1 MATTATLET
10 INPTSKELAALDL
23 AAVGEYV
30 EASLSPNTR
39 RAYRSALADFSAW
52 CEARELTAVPALPE
66 CVAVYVAELAGAG
79 RSVSTITQ
87 RLAAIRWAHELA
99 GVESPTGAKGVR
111 ATMQGIRRSL
121 GVAPR
126 SQKSPATSGRIAAMV
141 AHADGSTLK
150 GKRDRALLLL
160 GFALAARRS
169 ELVALD
175 LADIEQTER
184 GLLVTIRRS
193 KTDQSGAG
201 LVKAVPM
208 GSTPETC
215 PVAALAEWI
224 EAAGIDD
231 GAVFRSVTRHG
242 RIGDRLT
249 ARSVAAVVKQY
260 AQRAG
265 LDPAE
270 FAGHS
275 LRAGFVTSAA
285 ERGARLDRIA
295 DHTGHRSL
303 AMVRVY
309 TRRSDAF
316 TDHAGEGL
324 L

>member
-10 INPTSKELAALDL
+10 IEPTSKALAALDL
-23 AAVGEYV
+23 TAVGEYV
-30 EASLSPNTR
+30 EASLAPNTR
-39 RAYRSALADFSAW
+39 RAYRSALADFRAW
-52 CEARELTAVPALPE
+52 CDGQGVESIPASPE
-66 CVAVYVAELAGAG
+66 TVAVYAAGLADAG

-99 GVESPTGAKGVR
+99 GIESPTGAKGVR
-111 ATMQGIRRSL
+111 ATMQGIRRAL

-126 SQKSPATSGRIAAMV
+126 KKSPATSGRIAAMV

-184 GLLVTIRRS
+184 GLGVTIRRS
-193 KTDQSGAG
+193 KTDQEGAG
-201 LVKAVPM
+201 KFKGVPM

-275 LRAGFVTSAA
+275 LRSGFITSAS
-285 ERGARLDRIA
+285 ERGASLDRIA
-295 DHTGHRSL
+295 EHTGQTPAVASGYI
-303 AMVRVY
+303 VRL
-309 TRRSDAF
+309 DAF
-316 TDHAGEGL
+316 KDHPGEGL